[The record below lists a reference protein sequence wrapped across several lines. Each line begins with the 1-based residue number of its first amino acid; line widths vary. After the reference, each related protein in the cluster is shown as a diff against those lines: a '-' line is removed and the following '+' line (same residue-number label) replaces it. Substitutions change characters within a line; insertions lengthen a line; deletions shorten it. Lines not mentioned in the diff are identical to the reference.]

1 VWGITFADLRYR
13 YRQFLIAVIGAG
25 LVLAMALLMA
35 GLAGGFSTEID
46 RTVSGVGAQSWVLS
60 DNAHG
65 SIAGAQVFPQSDAA
79 LIAHSPG
86 VTQAAPLVI
95 VLQQVLRIG
104 TATKNTATKNVEV
117 FGVQVGGL
125 GDPAVTAGKPLS
137 GSGQVVVDVG
147 AGVGPGTE
155 VTVGAMPLRVVG
167 QVTGRTM
174 LAGVPIIYLP
184 LADAQALAFGGRPL
198 ITAVVT
204 RGVPASVPAG
214 LAVSSNAQI
223 EQSVLN
229 NLAGAIATLT
239 NAKAIM
245 WLVAAVI
252 VGALLYVSALQ
263 RVRDFAVIKALG
275 SSSLAL
281 FGSLALQAVVI
292 ALLAAA
298 FGMIICNFM
307 VGLFKQPIAIPGSA
321 FATLPL
327 IAVVVGLVASLAAL
341 RRVTGADP
349 ATAFSG

>member
-1 VWGITFADLRYR
+1 MWGITFADLRYR
-13 YRQFLIAVIGAG
+13 YRQFLIAVVGAG

-35 GLAGGFSTEID
+35 GLAGGFTTEID
-46 RTVSGVGAQSWVLS
+46 RTVGGVGAQAWVLS

-79 LIAHSPG
+79 VIARSPG
-86 VTQAAPLVI
+86 VTAAAPLVI

-104 TATKNTATKNVEV
+104 HTTKNVEV

-125 GDPAVTAGKPLS
+125 GAPAVTAGRPLS
-137 GSGQVVVDVG
+137 GSGQLVADVG
-147 AGVGPGTE
+147 AGAGLGTE
-155 VTVGAMPLRVVG
+155 VTVGALPLRVVG
-167 QVTGRTM
+167 QVTDRTM
-174 LAGVPIIYLP
+174 LAGVPIIYMSLR
-184 LADAQALAFGGRPL
+184 DAQALALGGRPL

-204 RGVPASVPAG
+204 RGTPGSVPAG
-214 LAVSSNAQI
+214 LAVSGNAQI

-229 NLAGAIATLT
+229 NLAGAISTLT

-281 FGSLALQAVVI
+281 FGSLALQAVVV

-298 FGMIICNFM
+298 FAMVICNFM
-307 VGLFKQPIAIPGSA
+307 VGLFKQPIAIPVSA

-327 IAVVVGLVASLAAL
+327 IAVAVGLVASLGAL

-349 ATAFSG
+349 AMAFSG